1 MESSEETDGRYY
13 QAHVKTTRRDRGQS
27 LGHRRAFDMIRS
39 AISTMMPTK
48 NSFTNITIHSLKKET
63 DAGTKPMLK
72 LPDAT
77 VVRALDIAGR
87 GI

>member
-1 MESSEETDGRYY
+1 
-13 QAHVKTTRRDRGQS
+13 
-27 LGHRRAFDMIRS
+27 MIRS
-39 AISTMMPTK
+39 AISTMTPTK